1 MQEISQGIKEEKAD
15 LKLTKPIK
23 TLDGVLHFDPLY
35 HKNGKS
41 HKNISLYL
49 KRIEYKEK
57 NIKIG

>member
-1 MQEISQGIKEEKAD
+1 
-15 LKLTKPIK
+15 
-23 TLDGVLHFDPLY
+23 LY

-57 NIKIG
+57 NIKIGWKINTAPHTYTWKKPTTT